1 MSKIVFFS
9 IPAHGHTNP
18 TIEVV
23 RELVDRGNEVLYYSF
38 NDFKAKIECAGAIC
52 ICCDEYLPKLSC
64 GDEKKIGKDFPTLIE
79 MIVDTTISLDKK
91 VCKELKNFR
100 PDCIVSDSLSFWG
113 KLFAQKLNIP
123 YICSTTTFA
132 FNDYTAKMMKH
143 GFNEIMHMVLGRG
156 RINKKIKLLRENGY
170 DVENFISMIKND
182 NDTNTIVYTSREFQ
196 PMTETFSDK
205 YSFVGPSVPKAI
217 VEYKERSRKQIY
229 ISLGTVN
236 NKNIKFYKNCIKAFE
251 NCDVNVVMSVGKD
264 TNIEDLGH
272 IPDNFKVK
280 NNVDQISVLRNTD
293 VFITHCGMNS
303 VNESLYYGI
312 PMVLF
317 PQHSEQ
323 MMVANRVNDLG
334 AGIMLNKNKDKC
346 IKDKVIQVI
355 NNNEYKEKAN
365 KLAQSFRNA
374 GGTKKA
380 ADVILKE
387 IYDSRKINL

>member
-38 NDFKAKIECAGAIC
+38 NDFKDKIERAGARC
-52 ICCDEYLPKLSC
+52 ICCDEYLPKLRPE
-64 GDEKKIGKDFPTLIE
+64 DEKKIGKDFPALIE

-91 VCKELKNFR
+91 VCKELKDFS
-100 PDCIVSDSLSFWG
+100 PDCIVSDSLSFGG
-113 KLFAQKLNIP
+113 KLFAQKLNIQ

-132 FNDYTAKMMKH
+132 FNDYTAKMMKP
-143 GFNEIMHMVLGRG
+143 GFNEIMHMTLGMG

-170 DVENFISMIKND
+170 DVENFISMVKND

-205 YSFVGPSVPKAI
+205 YSFVGPSVPKAV
-217 VEYKERSRKQIY
+217 VESKERSKKQIY

-251 NCDVNVVMSVGKD
+251 NC
-264 TNIEDLGH
+264 
-272 IPDNFKVK
+272 
-280 NNVDQISVLRNTD
+280 
-293 VFITHCGMNS
+293 GMNS
-303 VNESLYYGI
+303 VHESLYYGV

-334 AGIMLNKNKDKC
+334 AGVMLNKNKVKC
-346 IKDKVIQVI
+346 IKDKVTQVI
-355 NNNEYKEKAN
+355 NNNGYKEKAN
-365 KLAQSFRNA
+365 KLAQSFHNA
-374 GGTKKA
+374 GGAKKA
-380 ADVILKE
+380 ADIILKD
-387 IYDSRKINL
+387 IYDSRKIN

>member
-38 NDFKAKIECAGAIC
+38 NDFKDKIERAGARC
-52 ICCDEYLPKLSC
+52 ICCDEYLPKLRPE
-64 GDEKKIGKDFPTLIE
+64 DEKKIGKDFPALIE

-91 VCKELKNFR
+91 VCKELKDFS

-113 KLFAQKLNIP
+113 KLFAQKLNIQ

-132 FNDYTAKMMKH
+132 FNDYTAKMMKP
-143 GFNEIMHMVLGRG
+143 GFNEIIHMTLGMG
-156 RINKKIKLLRENGY
+156 HINKKIKLLRENGY
-170 DVENFISMIKND
+170 DVDNFISMVKND

-217 VEYKERSRKQIY
+217 VESKERSKKQIY

-236 NKNIKFYKNCIKAFE
+236 NKNIKFYKNCIKAFG
-251 NCDVNVVMSVGKD
+251 NCDVDVVMSVGKD
-264 TNIEDLGH
+264 TNIEGLGK
-272 IPDNFKVK
+272 IPENFQVK

-334 AGIMLNKNKDKC
+334 AGVMLNKNKVKC
-346 IKDKVIQVI
+346 IKEKVIKVI

-365 KLAQSFRNA
+365 KLAQSFHNA
-374 GGTKKA
+374 GGAKKA
-380 ADVILKE
+380 ADIILKD
-387 IYDSRKINL
+387 IYDSRKIN

>member
-38 NDFKAKIECAGAIC
+38 NDFKEKIERAGARC
-52 ICCDEYLPKLSC
+52 ICCDEYLPKLRPE
-64 GDEKKIGKDFPTLIE
+64 DEKKIGKDFPALIE

-91 VCKELKNFR
+91 VCKELKDFS

-113 KLFAQKLNIP
+113 KLFAQKLNVQ
-123 YICSTTTFA
+123 YICSTKFFA
-132 FNDYTAKMMKH
+132 FNDYTAKMMKP
-143 GFNEIMHMVLGRG
+143 GFNEIIHMTLGMG

-170 DVENFISMIKND
+170 DVD
-182 NDTNTIVYTSREFQ
+182 
-196 PMTETFSDK
+196 
-205 YSFVGPSVPKAI
+205 
-217 VEYKERSRKQIY
+217 
-229 ISLGTVN
+229 
-236 NKNIKFYKNCIKAFE
+236 
-251 NCDVNVVMSVGKD
+251 VVMSVGKD
-264 TNIEDLGH
+264 TNIEGLGN
-272 IPDNFKVK
+272 IPDNFQVK

-334 AGIMLNKNKDKC
+334 AGVMLNKNKVKC
-346 IKDKVIQVI
+346 IKDKVTQVI

-365 KLAQSFRNA
+365 KLAQSFHNA
-374 GGTKKA
+374 GGAKKA
-380 ADVILKE
+380 ADTILEVALK
-387 IYDSRKINL
+387 SWNLQKTH